1 MNAAGLSAEERAAI
15 ERFIEKMG
23 EGTYSDVKFFPD
35 GEVAWLARFIFTSA
49 ILYGL
54 EPFGHRDRWCYETMA
69 DARRALDE
77 WNGQGEPEGWHRHPA
92 TGRRYYKDSSGNRVL
107 VIRP

>member
-1 MNAAGLSAEERAAI
+1 MKSRGRAAI
-15 ERFIEKMG
+15 EQHILRVG

-35 GEVAWLARFIFTSA
+35 GEVAWLARFVFTSA

-54 EPFGHRDRWCYETMA
+54 DYLGHRDRWCYETMA

-77 WNGQGEPEGWHRHPA
+77 WDGTGEPEGWHRHPE
-92 TGRRYYKDSSGNRVL
+92 TGRRVARDGQMYVN
-107 VIRP
+107 P